1 MTATQHERPSPPGP
15 VPDGPRYPAKR
26 AAIARA
32 ALDLFVRDGY
42 ERTSVD
48 NIAKEAGVSKRT
60 VYSHY
65 ADKEQLFLS
74 VTEQT
79 LQSIMEVI
87 NDIAERELSGP
98 GEITDRLARFI
109 RETAHFTMR
118 LPERAALIRVILTE
132 APRFPELLALWQGRR
147 RLTPFLERA
156 LAESGPDG
164 PLDINDPREA
174 AGHLAALTFGQINN
188 RTLFGLLE
196 LTDGELDHIVAGGV
210 DVFVRAYRTQPGLE

>member
-1 MTATQHERPSPPGP
+1 MKATQADAPGGARSD
-15 VPDGPRYPAKR
+15 PDKPRYPEKR

-32 ALDLFVRDGY
+32 ALHLFVRDGY

-79 LQSIMEVI
+79 LALLMGVV
-87 NDIAERELSGP
+87 NDIAERELFGP
-98 GEITDRLARFI
+98 GDITERLTGFI
-109 RETAHFTMR
+109 RATAQSITR

-132 APRFPELLALWQGRR
+132 APRFPELLGLWQGRR

-156 LAESGPDG
+156 LAELGPDS
-164 PLDINDPREA
+164 PLEINDPRQA
-174 AGHLAALTFGQINN
+174 ADHLAALTFGQINN

-196 LTDGELDHIVAGGV
+196 LTDAELDRMVAGGV
-210 DVFVRAYRTQPGLE
+210 DVFVRAYRRG

>member
-1 MTATQHERPSPPGP
+1 M
-15 VPDGPRYPAKR
+15 
-26 AAIARA
+26 
-32 ALDLFVRDGY
+32 
-42 ERTSVD
+42 D
-48 NIAKEAGVSKRT
+48 NIAREAGVSKRT

-79 LQSIMEVI
+79 LQSIMEII

-98 GEITDRLARFI
+98 GEITDRLAGFI
-109 RETAHFTMR
+109 RATAHFTTR

-132 APRFPELLALWQGRR
+132 APRFPQLLALWQGRR

-156 LAESGPDG
+156 LADPGPDN

-174 AGHLAALTFGQINN
+174 ASHLAALTFGQINN

-196 LTDGELDHIVAGGV
+196 LTDAELDRMVASGV
-210 DVFVRAYRTQPGLE
+210 DVFFRAYRAQPGLE

>member
-1 MTATQHERPSPPGP
+1 VKATQADVAGGVPSQ
-15 VPDGPRYPAKR
+15 PDKPRYPEKR

-32 ALDLFVRDGY
+32 ALHLFVRDGY

-65 ADKEQLFLS
+65 ADKEQLFLL

-79 LQSIMEVI
+79 LQSVMEVI
-87 NDIAERELSGP
+87 NEIAERELAGP
-98 GEITDRLARFI
+98 GEVTERLARFI
-109 RETAHFTMR
+109 GATAHFTMR

-132 APRFPELLALWQGRR
+132 APRFPELLGLWQGRR

-156 LAESGPDG
+156 LAEPGNGS
-164 PLDINDPREA
+164 PLDISDPREA
-174 AGHLAALTFGQINN
+174 ANHLAALTFGQINN

-196 LTDGELDHIVAGGV
+196 LTDAELDHIVASGV
-210 DVFVRAYRTQPGLE
+210 DVFARAYRAQPGLE

>member
-1 MTATQHERPSPPGP
+1 VWLVKATQADVVGAA
-15 VPDGPRYPAKR
+15 PRYPEKR

-32 ALDLFVRDGY
+32 ALHLFVRDGY

-79 LQSIMEVI
+79 LQSVLEVI

-98 GEITDRLARFI
+98 GEIIERLGGFI
-109 RETAHFTMR
+109 RATAHFTMR
-118 LPERAALIRVILTE
+118 LPERAALIRVVLTE
-132 APRFPELLALWQGRR
+132 APRFPELLGLWQGRR
-147 RLTPFLERA
+147 RLTPFLEQA
-156 LAESGPDG
+156 LAELGPDS
-164 PLDINDPREA
+164 PLDVPDPREA
-174 AGHLAALTFGQINN
+174 ASHLAALTFGQINN
-188 RTLFGLLE
+188 RTLFGLVE
-196 LTDGELDHIVAGGV
+196 LTDAELDHIVTGGV
-210 DVFVRAYRTQPGLE
+210 DVFVRAYRRL